1 MRGSIASLGNDAI
14 GGWDWMPK
22 YNLTTGAIFGSQS
35 YGIEPGTL
43 ANPDLTWEKSIS
55 YNVGFDGRLF
65 NHFDVSFEWF
75 YRHTYDILAERTASV
90 PTSFEQNFLKKTMQ
104 KLMHEVLNLK

>member
-1 MRGSIASLGNDAI
+1 MG
-14 GGWDWMPK
+14 
-22 YNLTTGAIFGSQS
+22 
-35 YGIEPGTL
+35 
-43 ANPDLTWEKSIS
+43 KSIS

-90 PTSFEQNFLKKTMQ
+90 PTSFGAKLPKENYA
-104 KLMHEVLNLK
+104 KLMHEV